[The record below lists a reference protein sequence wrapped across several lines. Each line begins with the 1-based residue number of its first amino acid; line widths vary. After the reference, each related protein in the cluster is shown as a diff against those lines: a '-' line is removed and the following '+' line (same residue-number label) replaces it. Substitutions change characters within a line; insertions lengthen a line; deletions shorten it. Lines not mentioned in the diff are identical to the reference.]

1 MTIETY
7 SSPSGFHGTN
17 WLKLT
22 ETALLTDDNTQY
34 TSTNYPF
41 NGSLSDT
48 LYTYKYNFA
57 IPGSSIIEGVAVSA
71 NAYIGSIPLNAS
83 GFLRT
88 IQLFDLFGNIG
99 YAKEH
104 TSTLTTD
111 QDGIYTVGNA
121 TDLWHSSGLLTANV
135 INASGFGVLLNVG
148 GYIGSTN
155 PTAFIDNI
163 VLTVWYTE
171 SGVLSSSNMDLFIAG
186 GGYGSGTTDL
196 YIGGPI
202 ESSGTVDL
210 FIGGPVIESGLTPLY
225 IAGPV
230 EASGNTTLYISGPVE
245 SSGSTTLYISGPLPS
260 SGIMPLYVKGGPL
273 GPEMSGL
280 TPLYLFSTTN
290 SGVERSCEL
299 FLKNSDEFDNRQAMN
314 LYMVGPESYSN
325 TGSMNL
331 FLKNSN
337 ESSGIL
343 PLYIANAYTLA
354 SGGQPLFIAA
364 PSGTM
369 GAIPS
374 SGTMNL
380 FISRENESDAHRLT
394 LFISAP
400 ELSSGLIPLYIA
412 GETTSTNS
420 LELFMSGVGSST
432 STLRLYSHGW

>member
-1 MTIETY
+1 MTIQVDL
-7 SSPSGFHGTN
+7 SPSGWHGTG
-17 WLKLT
+17 WT
-22 ETALLTDDNTQY
+22 GTGQTTLLTDNGQSVSYNLPVD
-34 TSTNYPF
+34 
-41 NGSLSDT
+41 GSLSDT
-48 LYTYKYNFA
+48 LFSYKYNFT
-57 IPGSSIIEGVAVSA
+57 IPGSSIIEGVAVST
-71 NAYIGSIPLNAS
+71 NAYIGTIPIGAS
-83 GFLRT
+83 GFLRH
-88 IQLFDLFGNIG
+88 IQLFDLDGVFG
-99 YAKEH
+99 YAKAH
-104 TSTLTTD
+104 NSTLTTD
-111 QDGIYTVGNA
+111 QDAIYTVGNA
-121 TDLWHSSGLLTANV
+121 TDLWHSSGLLTANI
-135 INASGFGVLLNVG
+135 INASGFGVLFNVG
-148 GYIGSTN
+148 GYVGVTN
-155 PTAFIDNI
+155 PTAFIDNV

-171 SGVLSSSNMDLFIAG
+171 SGVLSSSSMDLFIAG

-210 FIGGPVIESGLTPLY
+210 FIGGPVTSSGLTPLY
-225 IAGPV
+225 IAGPI
-230 EASGNTTLYISGPVE
+230 EASGSTTLYISGPIE
-245 SSGSTTLYISGPLPS
+245 SSGFTTLYISGPLPS

-273 GPEMSGL
+273 GPEISGL
-280 TPLYLFSTTN
+280 IPLYLFSTTN

-343 PLYIANAYTLA
+343 PLYIANAYALA

-420 LELFMSGVGSST
+420 LELFMSGIGQT
-432 STLRLYSHGW
+432 NSTLRLYSHGF